1 MKCNEARTLMSLDLD
16 QATGGAERHKLG
28 AHLAQCADCRKGY
41 AGLERVKNLLSELG
55 RKPAPPELALK
66 LQVAL
71 SQEVAA
77 NNYRRRFEGFQVRFS
92 NALNAFMFPA
102 TAGLVSAVLIF
113 GLLIGFIAI
122 PVRVE
127 ASSNDELPLMLYTP
141 PQLSSSPFVATV
153 GNMDSSLVVE
163 TYVDS
168 RGRVQDYRI
177 ISAPDGTE
185 KLIPQLDNMMIFT
198 TFRPAMNLGR
208 PISSRVVI
216 SFSGVNVRG

>member
-1 MKCNEARTLMSLDLD
+1 MKCNEARSLMSLDLD
-16 QATGGAERHKLG
+16 QATSGAERHKIS
-28 AHLAQCADCRKGY
+28 AHLRQCAQCSNSY
-41 AGLERVKNLLSELG
+41 ASLERVKSLVSGLG
-55 RKPAPPELALK
+55 RKPAPPELALT

-71 SQEVAA
+71 SQAA
-77 NNYRRRFEGFQVRFS
+77 AAGNYRQRLEGFQVRFS

-102 TAGLVSAVLIF
+102 TAGLVSAVLFF
-113 GLLIGFIAI
+113 GLLIGFFAI

-141 PQLSSSPFVATV
+141 PQLSASPFVATV
-153 GNMDSSLVVE
+153 GTMDGSLLFE
-163 TYVDS
+163 RYVDA